1 MRLLAERFSC
11 GHTGGQEWIDKVPTA
26 KMCAEQCEKKVG
38 FINLIDYGR
47 RDSGYSTCNE
57 IGCDC
62 RCVTGSCSKTAG
74 FGYDLYEVAESK
86 WKSVLPT
93 SFAE

>member
-1 MRLLAERFSC
+1 MHLLAEKFGC
-11 GHTGGQEWIDKVPTA
+11 GHNGGQEWIDKVPTVQ
-26 KMCAEQCEKKVG
+26 MCAEECEKKVG

-47 RDSGYSTCNE
+47 RDFGDSTCNE
-57 IGCDC
+57 VGCDC
-62 RCVTGSCSKTAG
+62 RCVTGSCSRRATDA
-74 FGYDLYEVAESK
+74 YDLYEVAESK